1 MHKKAVRYLLLLLG
15 VPLVVLLGTVAFA
28 DKQYAWISLAIAVL
42 SCVPF
47 FLSFERRD
55 AAAKEM
61 TILAVMV
68 ALSVAGRFMFSYLPH
83 FKPVT
88 AIVVIAGMYLGV
100 ESGFL
105 CGALSA
111 VLSNFIFG
119 QGPWTPF
126 QMFAWGLI
134 GLIAGL
140 LANPLKRHKVFLLL
154 YAAAAGALFSLILDV
169 WTVLWWD
176 GTFNISRYLAAI
188 ITALPTTTVYILSNM
203 VFLFFLAGP
212 IGKKLDRVKIKYGLK

>member
-1 MHKKAVRYLLLLLG
+1 MRKKAVRYLLMFLG
-15 VPLVVLLGTVAFA
+15 VPLVVLLGTVVFA
-28 DKQYAWISLAIAVL
+28 DKQYAWISLAVAVL

-88 AIVVIAGMYLGV
+88 AIVVLAGLYLGA

-111 VLSNFIFG
+111 VISNFIFG
-119 QGPWTPF
+119 QGPGRRFKCLPG
-126 QMFAWGLI
+126 GLS
-134 GLIAGL
+134 G
-140 LANPLKRHKVFLLL
+140 
-154 YAAAAGALFSLILDV
+154 
-169 WTVLWWD
+169 
-176 GTFNISRYLAAI
+176 
-188 ITALPTTTVYILSNM
+188 
-203 VFLFFLAGP
+203 
-212 IGKKLDRVKIKYGLK
+212 

>member
-42 SCVPF
+42 SSVPF

-55 AAAKEM
+55 AASKEM

-134 GLIAGL
+134 GLIAGI

-188 ITALPTTTVYILSNM
+188 ITALPTTAVYILSNM

>member
-1 MHKKAVRYLLLLLG
+1 MCKKAVRYLLMFLG
-15 VPLVVLLGTVAFA
+15 VPLVVLLGTVVFA
-28 DKQYAWISLAIAVL
+28 DKQYAWISLAVAVL

-68 ALSVAGRFMFSYLPH
+68 ALSVAGRFMLSYLPH

-88 AIVVIAGMYLGV
+88 AIVVLAGLYLGA

-111 VLSNFIFG
+111 VISNFIFG

-126 QMFAWGLI
+126 QMFAWGVI

-140 LANPLKRHKVFLLL
+140 LANPLKRHKALLLL

-176 GTFNISRYLAAI
+176 GTFNFSRYLASV
-188 ITALPTTTVYILSNM
+188 ITALPTTAVYILSNV
-203 VFLFFLAGP
+203 VFLFFLSGP
-212 IGKKLDRVKIKYGLK
+212 IGKKLERVKIKYGLK

>member
-1 MHKKAVRYLLLLLG
+1 
-15 VPLVVLLGTVAFA
+15 
-28 DKQYAWISLAIAVL
+28 
-42 SCVPF
+42 
-47 FLSFERRD
+47 
-55 AAAKEM
+55 M

-88 AIVVIAGMYLGV
+88 AIVVLAGLYLGA

-111 VLSNFIFG
+111 VISNFIFG

-126 QMFAWGLI
+126 QMFAWGVI

-140 LANPLKRHKVFLLL
+140 LANPLKRHKALLLL

-176 GTFNISRYLAAI
+176 GTFNFSRYLASV
-188 ITALPTTTVYILSNM
+188 ITALPTTAVYILSNV
-203 VFLFFLAGP
+203 VFLFFLSGP
-212 IGKKLDRVKIKYGLK
+212 IGKSSNVSK

>member
-55 AAAKEM
+55 AASKEM

-134 GLIAGL
+134 GLIAGI

-188 ITALPTTTVYILSNM
+188 ITALPTTAVYILSNM